1 LFVAIIFDSIV
12 CPRIRLYG
20 AAYSTDKGTV
30 HSFASLIE
38 AFAPLQFVNASENPP
53 SACLMRIVYAVIGV
67 PFSEGFFQEMMTLFA
82 TTTDV
87 GGAGLEGIVAQRID
101 TP

>member
-1 LFVAIIFDSIV
+1 
-12 CPRIRLYG
+12 
-20 AAYSTDKGTV
+20 
-30 HSFASLIE
+30 
-38 AFAPLQFVNASENPP
+38 
-53 SACLMRIVYAVIGV
+53 MRIVYAVIGV
-67 PFSEGFFQEMMTLFA
+67 PFYEGFFQEIMTLFA